1 MPREEWQK
9 INTLQRK
16 HPPKVDALHLYSI
29 IISRIFAIV
38 KGIYGYLWVFMGIFG
53 YHSSSILV
61 NNALIT
67 ITAAI
72 IPPQNTN
79 FILCSFADLTSFE

>member
-9 INTLQRK
+9 INTIQRK

-38 KGIYGYLWVFMGIFG
+38 KGIYGYLWVFMGMIG
-53 YHSSSILV
+53 H
-61 NNALIT
+61 A
-67 ITAAI
+67 
-72 IPPQNTN
+72 PQNAPKTRSQ
-79 FILCSFADLTSFE
+79 FVYKEICETILTYPMEYATM

>member
-29 IISRIFAIV
+29 IITRIFANV
-38 KGIYGYLWVFMGIFG
+38 KGLQWSLWASFG
-53 YHSSSILV
+53 
-61 NNALIT
+61 T
-67 ITAAI
+67 
-72 IPPQNTN
+72 PPK
-79 FILCSFADLTSFE
+79 